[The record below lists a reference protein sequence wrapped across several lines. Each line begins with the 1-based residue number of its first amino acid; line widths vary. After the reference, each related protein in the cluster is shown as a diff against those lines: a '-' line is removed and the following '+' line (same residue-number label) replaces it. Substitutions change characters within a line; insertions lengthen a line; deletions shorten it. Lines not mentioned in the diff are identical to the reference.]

1 MAEAAPGDLG
11 QLRNVRR
18 EMMLAVGIGKIF
30 FLVGPGLFDPSSPN
44 LDLGTFSVVQQCS
57 KNKIVVFVYFFSVL
71 LTHEVFFKTHRHIRG
86 C

>member
-30 FLVGPGLFDPSSPN
+30 FLVGPDLFDPSSPN